1 MKAILETGYNGFV
14 AQEFIPSK
22 EDKNQ
27 QLTALEQGVRIC
39 DV

>member
-1 MKAILETGYNGFV
+1 MKAIVDTGFKGFV

-22 EDKNQ
+22 EDKDQ
-27 QLTALEQGVRIC
+27 QLAALKQGVTIC

>member
-1 MKAILETGYNGFV
+1 MKAILETGFYGFV

-22 EDKNQ
+22 DDKHQ
-27 QLTALEQGVRIC
+27 QLAALEQGVRIC